1 MVCLA
6 SLCGLIVICCAYF
19 VYLLGC
25 CVYDYCVAPCVICTC
40 IFVRVLCC
48 LMCLCGCFAIH
59 DVMLYGL
66 CFVLGFVL
74 CVRVLFFFLKIGL
87 NVFDSELLCCCVCEC
102 VPCLC

>member
-1 MVCLA
+1 M
-6 SLCGLIVICCAYF
+6 S
-19 VYLLGC
+19 
-25 CVYDYCVAPCVICTC
+25 CVYAYALLLCWLVFKRVGFD
-40 IFVRVLCC
+40 VRVWFKFDLPCDVVW
-48 LMCLCGCFAIH
+48 LSFFVVVVF
-59 DVMLYGL
+59 VMLYGL